1 MQSRI
6 DRPMTMGAI
15 AETIGLWQVDASTGL
30 ASLDPWAAAMLNIE
44 GHSPDQPIHLEEV
57 TRQIQEEDRDMMREI
72 HLDVIREGGSF
83 LYEFRV
89 NDAAGGIRWIQCR
102 GQYALDE
109 RGVMTG
115 RGVMIDVTEIH
126 AWSGPVPGRA
136 AVMTVRQPPTA
147 APTLSSDPLA
157 DSAALAVELRKTLG
171 RSGHGA
177 LRLAA
182 DLLLWEINTA
192 IAEQHVISDKRIP
205 GLTPRPR

>member
-1 MQSRI
+1 MRSQI
-6 DRPMTMGAI
+6 DRPMTMRAI
-15 AETIGLWQVDASTGL
+15 AETVGLWQIDASTGFVV
-30 ASLDPWAAAMLNIE
+30 LDARAAAMLSIE

-57 TRQIQEEDRDMMREI
+57 ARHILEEDRDMMREI
-72 HLDVIREGGSF
+72 HRDVIREGGSF

-89 NDAAGGIRWIQCR
+89 NDTVDGTRWIQCR
-102 GQYALDE
+102 GQYAFAE
-109 RGVMTG
+109 EGAMTG

-136 AVMTVRQPPTA
+136 AVTTVRQPPAA
-147 APTLSSDPLA
+147 APTLPSDPLA
-157 DSAALAVELRKTLG
+157 DSASLAVELRKTLG

-192 IAEQHVISDKRIP
+192 IAERHVVSAKQVPSFPR
-205 GLTPRPR
+205 RPR